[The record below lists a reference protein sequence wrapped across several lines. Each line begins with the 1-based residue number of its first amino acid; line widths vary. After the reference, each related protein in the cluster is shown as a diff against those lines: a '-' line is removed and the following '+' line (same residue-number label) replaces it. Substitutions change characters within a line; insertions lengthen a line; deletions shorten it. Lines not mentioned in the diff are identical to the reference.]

1 MSTASHPAALHNDN
15 REHRL
20 AADRAARAAHT
31 RQALWMLPPTA
42 FVAGLI
48 TNLPWPIMLAGAL
61 AAAGLVW
68 FGLARLI
75 ARHLHAERAE
85 SDGPAACAELD
96 EAELAMPWALHIW
109 CA

>member
-1 MSTASHPAALHNDN
+1 MSTASIPAEHTGNHA
-15 REHRL
+15 HRL
-20 AADRAARAAHT
+20 ATDRAERATQT
-31 RQALWMLPPTA
+31 RQALWLLPPTA
-42 FVAGLI
+42 FVAGLV
-48 TNLPWPIMLAGAL
+48 TNLSWPIMLAGAL

-68 FGLARLI
+68 FGLARLV

-85 SDGPAACAELD
+85 LDGPAACAELD